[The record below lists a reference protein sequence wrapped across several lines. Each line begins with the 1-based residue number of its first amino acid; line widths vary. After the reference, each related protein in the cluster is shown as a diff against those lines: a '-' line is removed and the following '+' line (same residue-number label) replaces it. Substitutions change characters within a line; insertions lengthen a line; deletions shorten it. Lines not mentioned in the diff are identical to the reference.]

1 MSEIVFTGERQLG
14 KKIEDIR
21 EDHLAR
27 YNWVSNKLAFDNT
40 VLDAGCG
47 VGYGSNILANKVK
60 KVCSVE
66 VDSDVI
72 SFAKENWSK
81 ENIEFIEGDL
91 YYPPLSSSAIF
102 DVVVAFEVIEHLIS
116 PELFLTKI
124 KKNLK
129 VNSKIY
135 LSVPNENVVSFSIER
150 NPFHIRHYTPE
161 TIEGILDGCG
171 YKVIAIYSQ
180 ENEVIKSDDGYSG
193 KFLIVEAELKYLD
206 IDSNIIESMERSI
219 ILNSHKLLHDRS
231 TALTESKRRILK
243 LKKRLTTLNEPIL
256 ESNPLEKRVEMLEL
270 LCKAIV
276 SGKS

>member
-27 YNWVSNKLAFDNT
+27 YNWVSNKLAFDNV

-47 VGYGSNILANKVK
+47 VGYGSSILANKVK

-66 VDSDVI
+66 VDSDVV

-81 ENIEFIEGDL
+81 ENIEFLEGDL
-91 YYPPLSSSAIF
+91 YYPPFSSNAIF
-102 DVVVAFEVIEHLIS
+102 DTVVAFEVIEHLIS

-129 VNSKIY
+129 IDSKVY

-150 NPFHIRHYTPE
+150 NPFHIKHYTPE
-161 TIEGILDGCG
+161 AIEKILQDCG
-171 YKVIAIYSQ
+171 YKVVELFSQ
-180 ENEVIKSDDGYSG
+180 ENEAIKSDDGYSG
-193 KFLIVEAELKYLD
+193 KFLIVEAEVKNLD
-206 IDSNIIESMERSI
+206 IDSSIIESMERSI
-219 ILNSHKLLHDRS
+219 ILKSHKLLHDRS
-231 TALTESKRRILK
+231 IALSEGKRRILK
-243 LKKRLTTLNEPIL
+243 LKKRLATLNEPSL
-256 ESNPLEKRVEMLEL
+256 EDSSLEKRVEMLEL
-270 LCKAIV
+270 LCKVIV
-276 SGKS
+276 SGKP